1 MKTEIPSLGLFGALW
16 NSCTWRGPST
26 VGGPIEHD
34 LDAVFAPSDQ
44 MALGALRALHETGRS
59 IPDDVA
65 VVGFDDIEYVSTDGD
80 PPLTT
85 VHQPAREMG
94 RALVRQ
100 LLNGP
105 GRQSDPMIFP
115 THLVVRQ
122 SA

>member
-1 MKTEIPSLGLFGALW
+1 
-16 NSCTWRGPST
+16 
-26 VGGPIEHD
+26 
-34 LDAVFAPSDQ
+34 
-44 MALGALRALHETGRS
+44 
-59 IPDDVA
+59 
-65 VVGFDDIEYVSTDGD
+65 VSTDGD

-100 LLNGP
+100 LLN
-105 GRQSDPMIFP
+105 RDRADPLIFP